1 LVVCYLFEFILDVL
15 QSLWINQMELHKC
28 LTKLGTD
35 ALEHISIEVEVLV
48 LAKVT
53 TTEGALQRKTVNN
66 LKLTPTDNSSC

>member
-1 LVVCYLFEFILDVL
+1 
-15 QSLWINQMELHKC
+15 MELHKC